1 MSDSLQPHGLLH
13 TRLPYPSPS
22 PGVCLDSCSLS
33 QWCHPIFSSSVVPF
47 SSCPQSFPASG
58 SFPVSQL
65 FASSGQSIRAL
76 ASASSLPMNIQSW
89 FSLGLTGLISLL
101 SNGFSRVFSSTT
113 VWAHY
118 SQLIHWWEALVS
130 SGILPF
136 RGLTVPWFA
145 GRCWRIPWAEEP
157 GGLWSIGFQR
167 VPHNWNG

>member
-1 MSDSLQPHGLLH
+1 MSNSLKPHGLQHARPPVLH
-13 TRLPYPSPS
+13 YLPEFAQILVHWV
-22 PGVCLDSCSLS
+22 GDFN
-33 QWCHPIFSSSVVPF
+33 PIISTLIPF
-47 SSCPQSFPASG
+47 SFCPQSFPSSG

-89 FSLGLTGLISLL
+89 FPLGLTGLISLL
-101 SNGFSRVFSSTT
+101 SNRFSRDFSSTT

-118 SQLIHWWEALVS
+118 SQLRHWWEALIS

-145 GRCWRIPWAEEP
+145 GLCWRIPWAEEP